1 MTDTID
7 RAQLVTKPSADIEQT
22 DTAQTGTGQT
32 HTEQTPVSDVTRNRT
47 ALALLLAAVFVV
59 FLNETMMGVA
69 LPRIQEALHID
80 ATKGQW
86 LTTAFA
92 LTMAVVIPV
101 TGWLMQRLNTRPV
114 FAVAMSSFVIG
125 TVIAALSP
133 AFEMLVVGRVIQA
146 IGTAIMMPL
155 MMTTV
160 MTIVPTEDR
169 GRVMGRVSIVMS
181 VAPAIGPIVSG
192 ALIQVLPWQ
201 GLFWVMLPIAL
212 TMLTIGVRRVPN
224 VSQTRKV
231 PLDVRSVI
239 LSALAFSA
247 LVFGLSQIGAAAV
260 GEAAAPPWIPVAIG
274 LVTLGLFGW
283 RQVVLQRTN
292 AALLDLRTFLSRD
305 FAVSVAMM
313 TVAMVALF
321 GAFIVLP
328 QFARYTLGLDPLWVG
343 ALLLPG
349 GLLMGLAGPT
359 VGRLYDRFGPRPLV
373 IPGSIGVAIA
383 LWTFAFGLGEGSSWV
398 VLLGAHILL
407 MLSLAFLFTPAFSS
421 SLGSLPPQLYS
432 HGSATIATLQQ
443 VAGAAGTAIFVALYA
458 TGVAATAGAN
468 PDLPSAA
475 AAADGS
481 HLAFVAGGI
490 LSLAAIA
497 LALFVRKPAAVGQ
510 DVVEHA
516 TH

>member
-1 MTDTID
+1 MTDTIAPSE
-7 RAQLVTKPSADIEQT
+7 AQPAPAPAPASAGVE
-22 DTAQTGTGQT
+22 AAASGLAA
-32 HTEQTPVSDVTRNRT
+32 RNRT
-47 ALALLLAAVFVV
+47 ALGLLLAAVFVV
-59 FLNETMMGVA
+59 FLNETMMAVA
-69 LPRIQEALHID
+69 LPRIQESLHID

-92 LTMAVVIPV
+92 LTMAVVIPI
-101 TGWLMQRLNTRPV
+101 TGWLMQRLRTRTV
-114 FAVAMSSFVIG
+114 FTLAMSSFAVG
-125 TVIAALSP
+125 TLIAALSP
-133 AFEMLVVGRVIQA
+133 VFELLVAARVIQA
-146 IGTAIMMPL
+146 VGTAIMMPL

-160 MTIVPTEDR
+160 MTIVPPEQR

-181 VAPAIGPIVSG
+181 VAPAVGPIVSG

-212 TMLTIGVRRVPN
+212 VMLAIGVRRVPN
-224 VSQTRKV
+224 VSETRNV
-231 PLDVRSVI
+231 PLDTRSVI
-239 LSALAFSA
+239 LAAFAFSA

-260 GEAAAPPWIPVAIG
+260 GGAALQPWIPIVVG
-274 LVTLGLFGW
+274 LVTLGFFGW
-283 RQVVLQRTN
+283 RQIVLQRTDS
-292 AALLDLRTFLSRD
+292 ALLDLRTFRSRD

-313 TVAMVALF
+313 TAAMVSLF

-343 ALLLPG
+343 AILLPG

-373 IPGSIGVAIA
+373 IPGSIGLAA
-383 LWTFAFGLGEGSSWV
+383 SLWTLAFALGEGSSWL
-398 VLLGAHILL
+398 VLLGAHIVL
-407 MLSLAFLFTPAFSS
+407 MLSLAFLFTPAFTS

-458 TGVAATAGAN
+458 TGVAASGNAN

-475 AAADGS
+475 AAAQGS
-481 HLAFVAGGI
+481 HLAFLAGGI
-490 LSLAAIA
+490 LSLVVIV
-497 LALFVRKPAAVGQ
+497 LALFVRKPAAAEQPVQ
-510 DVVEHA
+510 QPVH
-516 TH
+516 

>member
-7 RAQLVTKPSADIEQT
+7 RAEALTAATADNAGESGT
-22 DTAQTGTGQT
+22 ETAVELGPGAAA
-32 HTEQTPVSDVTRNRT
+32 RNRT

-92 LTMAVVIPV
+92 LTMAVVIPI

-114 FAVAMSSFVIG
+114 FTVAMSSFVIG

-133 AFEMLVVGRVIQA
+133 TFEMLVIGRVVQA
-146 IGTAIMMPL
+146 MGTAIMMPL

-160 MTIVPTEDR
+160 MTVVPEQER

-181 VAPAIGPIVSG
+181 VAPAVGPIVSG

-212 TMLTIGVRRVPN
+212 TMLAIGVRRVPN
-224 VSQTRKV
+224 VSETRKV
-231 PLDVRSVI
+231 PLDTPSVI
-239 LSALAFSA
+239 LAALAFSS
-247 LVFGLSQIGAAAV
+247 LVFGLSQIGAAAI
-260 GEAAAPPWIPVAIG
+260 GQAAVQPWMPVVAG
-274 LVTLGLFGW
+274 LVTLGVFVW
-283 RQVVLQRTN
+283 RQLVLQRTDS
-292 AALLDLRTFLSRD
+292 ALLDLRTFPSRD

-313 TVAMVALF
+313 TVGMVSLF

-373 IPGSIGVAIA
+373 IPGSIGLAAA
-383 LWTFAFGLGEGSSWV
+383 LWTLAFGLGEGSSWV
-398 VLLGAHILL
+398 VLLGAHIVL
-407 MLSLAFLFTPAFSS
+407 MLSLAFLFTPAFSA
-421 SLGSLPPQLYS
+421 SLGSLPPALYS

-458 TGVAATAGAN
+458 TGVAASGDVD

-475 AAADGS
+475 AAAEGA
-481 HLAFVAGGI
+481 HLAFLAGGV
-490 LSLAAIA
+490 LSFAVIA
-497 LALFVRKPAAVGQ
+497 LALFVRRPAPREDEVQ
-510 DVVEHA
+510 
-516 TH
+516 

>member
-7 RAQLVTKPSADIEQT
+7 REELSFAAPASPGLT
-22 DTAQTGTGQT
+22 
-32 HTEQTPVSDVTRNRT
+32 TRDRT
-47 ALALLLAAVFVV
+47 ALGLLLAAVFVV
-59 FLNETMMGVA
+59 FLNETMMAVA
-69 LPRIQEALHID
+69 LPRIQESLHID

-92 LTMAVVIPV
+92 LTMAVVIPI
-101 TGWLMQRLNTRPV
+101 TGWLMQRLRTRTV
-114 FAVAMSSFVIG
+114 FTAAMTSFVTG
-125 TVIAALSP
+125 TLLAALSP
-133 AFEMLVVGRVIQA
+133 AFEMLVVGRVVQA
-146 IGTAIMMPL
+146 VGTAIMMPL

-160 MTIVPTEDR
+160 MTIVPAEDR
-169 GRVMGRVSIVMS
+169 GRIMGRVSIVMS
-181 VAPAIGPIVSG
+181 VAPAVGPIVSG

-201 GLFWVMLPIAL
+201 GLFWVMLPIGL
-212 TMLTIGVRRVPN
+212 TMLAIGMRWVPN
-224 VSQTRKV
+224 VSETRKV
-231 PLDVRSVI
+231 PLDALSVV
-239 LSALAFSA
+239 LAALAFSA
-247 LVFGLSQIGAAAV
+247 LVFGLSQIGAGAV
-260 GEAAAPPWIPVAIG
+260 GEAAVQPWLPIAAG
-274 LVTLGLFGW
+274 LVTLGFFAW
-283 RQVVLQRTN
+283 RQIVLQRTDS
-292 AALLDLRTFLSRD
+292 ALLDLRTFLSRD

-313 TVAMVALF
+313 TAAMVALF

-343 ALLLPG
+343 AILLPG

-373 IPGSIGVAIA
+373 IPGSIGLTIA
-383 LWTFAFGLGEGSSWV
+383 LWTLAFGLGEGSSWV

-407 MLSLAFLFTPAFSS
+407 MLSLAFLFTPAFSA
-421 SLGSLPPQLYS
+421 SLGSLAPQLYS

-458 TGVAATAGAN
+458 TGVASTGAD

-475 AAADGS
+475 AAAGGS

-490 LSLAAIA
+490 LSLAVVA
-497 LALFVRKPAAVGQ
+497 LALFVRKPAAAA
-510 DVVEHA
+510 DT

>member
-1 MTDTID
+1 MTDTIA
-7 RAQLVTKPSADIEQT
+7 R
-22 DTAQTGTGQT
+22 
-32 HTEQTPVSDVTRNRT
+32 SDVEPAPASTASLTVRNRT
-47 ALALLLAAVFVV
+47 ALGLLLAAVFVV

-92 LTMAVVIPV
+92 LTMAVVIPI

-114 FAVAMSSFVIG
+114 FVVAMSSFVVG
-125 TVIAALSP
+125 TVVAALSP
-133 AFEMLVVGRVIQA
+133 VFEALVVGRVIQA

-160 MTIVPTEDR
+160 MTIVPEEER

-181 VAPAIGPIVSG
+181 VAPAVGPIVSG

-201 GLFWVMLPIAL
+201 GLFWVMLPIAV
-212 TMLTIGVRRVPN
+212 TMLIIGARRVPN
-224 VSQTRKV
+224 VSEIRKV
-231 PLDVRSVI
+231 PLDMSSVI
-239 LSALAFSA
+239 LAALAFSA
-247 LVFGLSQIGAAAV
+247 LVFGLSQIGAAAA
-260 GEAAAPPWIPVAIG
+260 GEAAVQPWIPIVVG
-274 LVTLGLFGW
+274 LVTLGFFGW
-283 RQVVLQRTN
+283 RQIVLQRTDS
-292 AALLDLRTFLSRD
+292 ALLDLRTFLSRD
-305 FAVSVAMM
+305 FAVSVTMM
-313 TVAMVALF
+313 AAAMVSLF

-328 QFARYTLGLDPLWVG
+328 QFARYTLGLEPLWVG
-343 ALLLPG
+343 AILLPG

-373 IPGSIGVAIA
+373 IPGSIGLAVS
-383 LWTFAFGLGEGSSWV
+383 LWTLAIGLGEGSSWV
-398 VLLGAHILL
+398 VLLGAHIVL

-458 TGVAATAGAN
+458 TGVAATGDAN
-468 PDLPSAA
+468 PDLPSPAA
-475 AAADGS
+475 AAEGS
-481 HLAFVAGGI
+481 HLAFLAGGI
-490 LSLAAIA
+490 LSLAVIA
-497 LALFVRKPAAVGQ
+497 LALFVRKPAVT
-510 DVVEHA
+510 EPPLH
-516 TH
+516 

>member
-7 RAQLVTKPSADIEQT
+7 RAELA
-22 DTAQTGTGQT
+22 
-32 HTEQTPVSDVTRNRT
+32 TPQAPAPHAARNRT

-69 LPRIQEALHID
+69 LPRIQESLHID

-92 LTMAVVIPV
+92 LTMAVVIPI

-114 FAVAMSSFVIG
+114 FLVAMSSFAIG
-125 TVIAALSP
+125 TLVAALSP
-133 AFEMLVVGRVIQA
+133 TFEMLVAGRVIQA
-146 IGTAIMMPL
+146 VGTAIMMPL

-160 MTIVPTEDR
+160 MTVVPPDGR

-181 VAPAIGPIVSG
+181 VAPAVGPIVSG

-212 TMLTIGVRRVPN
+212 TMLTIGARRVPN
-224 VSQTRKV
+224 VSETRKV
-231 PLDVRSVI
+231 PLDVASVI

-260 GEAAAPPWIPVAIG
+260 GGAAVQPWIPIVVG
-274 LVTLGLFGW
+274 LATLGIFVW
-283 RQVVLQRTN
+283 RQIALQRTDS
-292 AALLDLRTFLSRD
+292 ALLDLRTFLSRD

-313 TVAMVALF
+313 TAAMVSLF

-328 QFARYTLGLDPLWVG
+328 QFARYTLGLEPLWVG
-343 ALLLPG
+343 AILLPG

-373 IPGSIGVAIA
+373 IPGSIGLAA
-383 LWTFAFGLGEGSSWV
+383 GLWTFAFGLGEGSSWV
-398 VLLGAHILL
+398 VLLGAHVLV
-407 MLSLAFLFTPAFSS
+407 MLSLAFLFTPAFSA

-458 TGVAATAGAN
+458 TGVAASGNAD
-468 PDLPSAA
+468 PDLPTAA

-481 HLAFVAGGI
+481 HLAFLAGAI
-490 LSLAAIA
+490 LSLGVIA
-497 LALFVRKPAAVGQ
+497 LALFVRKPVAPELSELSEQ
-510 DVVEHA
+510 PEPSEQPEH
-516 TH
+516 

>member
-7 RAQLVTKPSADIEQT
+7 RAELASEPASA
-22 DTAQTGTGQT
+22 A
-32 HTEQTPVSDVTRNRT
+32 SDAPAANAARNRT
-47 ALALLLAAVFVV
+47 ALALLLSAVFVV

-69 LPRIQEALHID
+69 LPRIQESLHID

-114 FAVAMSSFVIG
+114 FTVAMSSFVLG
-125 TVIAALSP
+125 TLVAALSP
-133 AFEMLVVGRVIQA
+133 TFEMLVAGRVIQA

-160 MTIVPTEDR
+160 MTIVAEDQR

-181 VAPAIGPIVSG
+181 VAPAVGPIVSG

-201 GLFWVMLPIAL
+201 GLFWVMLPIGL
-212 TMLTIGVRRVPN
+212 TMLAIGVRRVPN
-224 VSQTRKV
+224 VSETRKV
-231 PLDVRSVI
+231 PLDTLSVI

-260 GEAAAPPWIPVAIG
+260 GEAAVQPWIPVVVGAAV
-274 LVTLGLFGW
+274 LAVFVW
-283 RQVVLQRTN
+283 RQLVLQRTDS
-292 AALLDLRTFLSRD
+292 ALLDLRTFLSRD

-313 TVAMVALF
+313 TAAMVALF

-343 ALLLPG
+343 AMLLPG

-359 VGRLYDRFGPRPLV
+359 VGKLYDRFGPRPLV
-373 IPGSIGVAIA
+373 IPGSIGLAA
-383 LWTFAFGLGEGSSWV
+383 AMWTFAFGLGEGSSWV
-398 VLLGAHILL
+398 VLLGAHIVL
-407 MLSLAFLFTPAFSS
+407 MLSLAFLFTPAFSA
-421 SLGSLPPQLYS
+421 SLGSLAPQLYS

-458 TGVAATAGAN
+458 TGVAGTGDAN

-475 AAADGS
+475 AAAAGS
-481 HLAFVAGGI
+481 HLAFLAGGI
-490 LSLAAIA
+490 LSLAVVA
-497 LALFVRKPAAVGQ
+497 LALFVRKPVTGHQ
-510 DVVEHA
+510 Q
-516 TH
+516 